1 MRVLPCLQRILIGWK
16 FLPKVKRIYAR
27 CGARSIPN
35 FGATVQF
42 CEAQSGWCGEMKK
55 PLIQA
60 APTKISIEREGK
72 NSEMTKVR
80 IRNFHK
86 SAQGAHNFKVA
97 ERCFAAQ
104 PRVALGPCP
113 SLQAKLPCSS
123 PTYGVHSLRAASFF
137 HFFVLYL
144 LCETMV
150 STLGGAAFR
159 QPAGP

>member
-1 MRVLPCLQRILIGWK
+1 MRVLPCLQRILFGWK

-42 CEAQSGWCGEMKK
+42 CEAQSGWRGEMKK

-60 APTKISIEREGK
+60 APTKISIERQGK

-86 SAQGAHNFKVA
+86 SAQGHTTSRLRSVAPPHSPGWLWAHVRRFKRSCLVHRRLTA
-97 ERCFAAQ
+97 YTPFA
-104 PRVALGPCP
+104 PHR
-113 SLQAKLPCSS
+113 SFTS
-123 PTYGVHSLRAASFF
+123 SFF
-137 HFFVLYL
+137 IFY
-144 LCETMV
+144 
-150 STLGGAAFR
+150 AR
-159 QPAGP
+159 RW